1 MGMPQASANWTAAR
15 VRALPADGNR
25 YELVDGELLV
35 TPSPSLVHQIAVT
48 ELFRVLD
55 GYARPNRVGRV
66 CLAPA
71 DISLAEDEVLQPDV
85 FVVPAALKPR
95 SWEDVRA
102 CFW

>member
-1 MGMPQASANWTAAR
+1 MGMPQPSATWTAAK

-35 TPSPSLVHQIAVT
+35 TPSPSWVHQTAVT
-48 ELFRVLD
+48 ELFRLLD

-85 FVVPAALKPR
+85 FVVLPCR
-95 SWEDVRA
+95 STGLWTSTRA
-102 CFW
+102 